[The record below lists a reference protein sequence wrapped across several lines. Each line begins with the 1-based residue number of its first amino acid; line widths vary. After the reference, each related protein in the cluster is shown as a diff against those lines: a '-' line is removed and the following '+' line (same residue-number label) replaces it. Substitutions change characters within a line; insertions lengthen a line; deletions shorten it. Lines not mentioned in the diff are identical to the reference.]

1 LYIFA
6 NNKQLETIKMENI
19 QVEVKLDQKVYVDI
33 NLDDIIDGINSCQ
46 MIKRWNYIA
55 KIINAVQ
62 LNLTDLTE
70 REMEIIKDYLV
81 NRLKMF

>member
-6 NNKQLETIKMENI
+6 DNKLKTIKMENI

-33 NLDDIIDGINSCQ
+33 NLDDIIDGINSCH
-46 MIKRWNYIA
+46 MKRRWNYIA
-55 KIINAVQ
+55 KIINAVH

-70 REMEIIKDYLV
+70 REKENIKDYLV